1 LVPSVPR
8 MFSYYHSDADK
19 VLASPQARVVIDDG
33 RRYLERTQEQYDL
46 ITIDPPPP
54 LEAAASSLLYS
65 KEFYRA
71 AKRRLRPGGILQQ
84 WLPTSP
90 ESNPVVVTAVARSL
104 QDSFPYIRAFFD
116 DFGIHFL
123 CSDRPLPRRT
133 AGELLQRMP
142 ERAIDDLAEWG
153 EADEP
158 AKAAKDQLDT
168 LLKQELPMEK
178 LLEAS
183 PDTPALTDD
192 RPINEYYA
200 WREWRQK
207 GKSLTLDRDSD

>member
-1 LVPSVPR
+1 MIGGEHVQR
-8 MFSYYHSDADK
+8 AED
-19 VLASPQARVVIDDG
+19 VV
-33 RRYLERTQEQYDL
+33 
-46 ITIDPPPP
+46 
-54 LEAAASSLLYS
+54 
-65 KEFYRA
+65 
-71 AKRRLRPGGILQQ
+71 
-84 WLPTSP
+84 
-90 ESNPVVVTAVARSL
+90 PVV
-104 QDSFPYIRAFFD
+104 
-116 DFGIHFL
+116 FGI
-123 CSDRPLPRRT
+123 
-133 AGELLQRMP
+133 G
-142 ERAIDDLAEWG
+142 G